1 MPDERNERND
11 VFVFQVALSVLD
23 HLSEGLYSNVAAV
36 ITEAVANAWDADAKT
51 VRIDVLDAT
60 GRRVDDLADAEQVVV
75 HDDGIGMSA
84 DDVRHRYLHLGY
96 RRRNESDETP
106 SGRKVMGRKGLGK
119 LSLVTIADRIV
130 VETLK
135 KGEEPLAFELDAASL
150 RKKAAEGEAI
160 ADFPVPRVAV
170 QDPRA
175 LQPHGTRIVLHG
187 LRKKRL
193 RAARAEQIRAWIAK
207 RFSVVFDDDF
217 TVFVNDAPVTQ
228 ADRKDLQNV
237 EYVWTFGDVEPPLPP
252 GTKPSKTVKLPE
264 RADDWPLEWHVR
276 GWVATGAKPF
286 KGPANAVVVMAR
298 GRLAAEN
305 VLAELQGGQNFYR
318 YVTGQVEADF
328 LDATNQDDVITT
340 DRQRLKAEDERVA
353 KLHSFLRSHLPNME
367 EEWKKWRA
375 QARKKELFERFP
387 KLSDW
392 LEDLPQGARK
402 KAETL
407 LEKVASLENDL
418 GEPLADRSLLRAT
431 VFGFE
436 RLRLRGEPEKLA
448 EALEEGVDAMLRLLA
463 AHDDLEV
470 ALYRDIVR
478 ERLKALKAM
487 QGHLDEDAL
496 EKVLQEYLF
505 EHLWLL
511 DPAWD
516 RATADTHME
525 ERLKLQDPFKN
536 DDETKEKFGRVDIRY
551 RRVGGSGV
559 LVELKRN
566 SVKASP
572 GELFDQ
578 CLKYHKAL
586 EAITKDRFAIVVI
599 VGKKIDE
606 ESRKQTENSLNTIAP
621 GSKVLTYDQLL
632 AQASQAYA
640 EFMEK
645 SRKIDK
651 LEALFEKDEETDD
664 DA

>member
-1 MPDERNERND
+1 MPDDRND
-11 VFVFQVALSVLD
+11 HNDAFVFQVALSVLD

-36 ITEAVANAWDADAKT
+36 VTEAVANAWDADAQN
-51 VRIDVLDAT
+51 VCIDILDENESHCD
-60 GRRVDDLADAEQVVV
+60 RLADAEKVVV
-75 HDDGIGMSA
+75 MDDGIGMSA
-84 DDVRHRYLHLGY
+84 ADVRDRYLHLGY
-96 RRRNESDETP
+96 RRRNEGDETP
-106 SGRKVMGRKGLGK
+106 AGRKVMGRKGLGK

-135 KGEEPLAFELDAASL
+135 KEEAPLAFELDAAAL

-160 ADFPVPRVAV
+160 ANFPVPRMEVEN
-170 QDPRA
+170 PKI
-175 LQPHGTRIVLHG
+175 LHPHGTRIVLSG
-187 LRKKRL
+187 LRKARL
-193 RAARAEQIRAWIAK
+193 RAAEAEQIRAWIAK

-217 TVFVNDAPVTQ
+217 TVFVNGEDVTQ

-252 GTKPSKTVKLPE
+252 GVEPLKTTRLPE
-264 RADDWPLEWHVR
+264 CADDWPNDWRVR
-276 GWVATGAKPF
+276 GWIATGAKPF
-286 KGPANAVVVMAR
+286 RGSANAVVVMAR
-298 GRLAAEN
+298 RRLAAEN

-328 LDATNQDDVITT
+328 LDASDKDDVITT
-340 DRQRLKAEDERVA
+340 DRQRLKVEDERVT
-353 KLHSFLRSHLPNME
+353 KLHSFLRNHLQKME

-375 QARKKELFERFP
+375 QTRKKGLFKRFP

-392 LEDLPQGARK
+392 LEGLPKGARK

-407 LEKVASLENDL
+407 LEKVASLESDF

-436 RLRLRGEPEKLA
+436 RLMLRGEPEKLA
-448 EALEEGVDAMLRLLA
+448 EALEKGVDAMLSLLA

-487 QGHLDEDAL
+487 QKHLDDDAL

-525 ERLKLQDPFKN
+525 ERLKLQDPFK
-536 DDETKEKFGRVDIRY
+536 DDEKTKGEFGRVDIRY
-551 RRVGGSGV
+551 RRVGGGGV

-572 GELFDQ
+572 GALIDQ
-578 CLKYHKAL
+578 CRKYHEAL
-586 EAITKDRFAIVVI
+586 EAMTKDRFAIAVI
-599 VGKKIDE
+599 VGKKIHERD
-606 ESRKQTENSLNTIAP
+606 RKQTEDLLNTLVP

-632 AQASQAYA
+632 TQASQAYA

-651 LEALFEKDEETDD
+651 LEALFVEDEETDD